1 MTNEEM
7 AARIQAGENELIAPL
22 WEQNRGLLYRL
33 ARRYEGLGRLHGLDC
48 DDLMQCAF
56 LALSKAVEGFQEEKG
71 YKLTAYLPHSMRL
84 VLRDYTNIDGRGEH
98 PIVDSLN
105 RPIDQ
110 EDGDAAELGD
120 LVPDPSAVLAFDD
133 AVEREYIRRLHD
145 DLETCLDQIEPEPA
159 QVIRGKYWDGVSVT
173 PSTRPLEA
181 KGMRQLRRPG
191 CIKRLA
197 QYREEILSHH
207 WFHGNFSAFVN
218 AGASSVELAAEKLD
232 RLLLGK

>member
-7 AARIQAGENELIAPL
+7 TVRIQAGEKELLGLL
-22 WEQNRGLLYRL
+22 WEKNRGLLYRL
-33 ARRYEGLGRLHGLDC
+33 ARHYEGLGRLYGLDC

-84 VLRDYTNIDGRGEH
+84 VLRDYTNIDWRESK
-98 PIVDSLN
+98 PETVSLN
-105 RPIDQ
+105 TPVG
-110 EDGDAAELGD
+110 EDEDAAELGD
-120 LVPDPSAVLAFDD
+120 LVPDPAAAAAFDD

-159 QVIRGKYWDGVSVT
+159 QVIRGKYWDGVSVSQ
-173 PSTRPLEA
+173 STRPLEA